1 LDEKE
6 DCEQGII
13 ERRENWESMNE
24 LKNPVLSTYD
34 KIHGPSKSNG
44 LKQFF

>member
-6 DCEQGII
+6 DHEQGII
-13 ERRENWESMNE
+13 ERRENWESVNE
-24 LKNPVLSTYD
+24 LKNPVLLTYD

-44 LKQFF
+44 LKHFF